1 MLIFV
6 TTIWVEKF
14 CQKIACGKKTNIGF
28 SCGLSFVT
36 EEICLVLK
44 CTVDSI
50 FTRLTFAHIRVYGHI
65 PIYGHMSIHIYGH
78 MSIYMGK
85 YMSVR
90 VHLFLCS
97 RFFTSIRT
105 HIALITHFLGD
116 GAANANSDWEMLGSQ
131 RLYLK
136 LITVLKKLFIL
147 AIWVTSN
154 DDPGIL

>member
-1 MLIFV
+1 MLAGGGNLAKEIAWKNV
-6 TTIWVEKF
+6 AKKLLVE
-14 CQKIACGKKTNIGF
+14 KKTNIGF
-28 SCGLSFVT
+28 CCGLSFVT

-44 CTVDSI
+44 CTVDST

-65 PIYGHMSIHIYGH
+65 PIYGHMSIQIYGH

-85 YMSVR
+85 HMPVR

-116 GAANANSDWEMLGSQ
+116 KAANANSDWETLGSQ
-131 RLYLK
+131 RPYL
-136 LITVLKKLFIL
+136 
-147 AIWVTSN
+147 
-154 DDPGIL
+154 

>member
-1 MLIFV
+1 M
-6 TTIWVEKF
+6 E
-14 CQKIACGKKTNIGF
+14 KKTNIGF

-50 FTRLTFAHIRVYGHI
+50 FTRLTFAHIRVYGYIPIYGHMSIHIFGHI

-116 GAANANSDWEMLGSQ
+116 GAANANSDWEISGSPV
-131 RLYLK
+131 RRD
-136 LITVLKKLFIL
+136 FIFNL
-147 AIWVTSN
+147 SQF
-154 DDPGIL
+154 